1 MENIINYEQ
10 IDSLIDSIPEPF
22 YYGLL
27 GELVSIFGPTILS
40 PIDKSYYDFNSGT
53 AGWFEA
59 MRMTCKKLH
68 IEWIFEKYQEMP
80 WYDSDVLDGRIEEKL
95 SALMGNE
102 GWRHGNSYYKFIM
115 EN

>member
-10 IDSLIDSIPEPF
+10 INSIIDSIPEPF

-27 GELVSIFGPTILS
+27 GELVSVFGPTILS

-53 AGWFEA
+53 SGWFEA
-59 MRMTCKKLH
+59 MRMTCKKLNMA
-68 IEWIFEKYQEMP
+68 WILEIYGKMS
-80 WYDSDVLDGRIEEKL
+80 WYDADTLDGRIEEKL
-95 SALMGNE
+95 SALME
-102 GWRHGNSYYKFIM
+102 DGWSRVNSYYKFIM